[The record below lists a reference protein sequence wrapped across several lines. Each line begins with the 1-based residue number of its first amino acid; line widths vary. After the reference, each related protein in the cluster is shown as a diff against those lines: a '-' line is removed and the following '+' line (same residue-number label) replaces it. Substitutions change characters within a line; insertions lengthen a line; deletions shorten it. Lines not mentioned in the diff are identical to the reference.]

1 MSDYVAELR
10 AALEQAVPA
19 LLAIPEAQSAR
30 PRAPGKWSPKEVI
43 GHLIDSAAVNHQRF
57 VRAGSQDDL
66 IFPTYPQDEWVA
78 TQRYREAPWGEL
90 VELWRGYNRH
100 IARVME
106 GVPDQVRFRSHR
118 RHNLHQIAW
127 QVVPE
132 GEPTTLDYL
141 MRDYV
146 GHLKHHLRQV
156 LPD

>member
-1 MSDYVAELR
+1 M
-10 AALEQAVPA
+10 
-19 LLAIPEAQSAR
+19 EA
-30 PRAPGKWSPKEVI
+30 
-43 GHLIDSAAVNHQRF
+43 
-57 VRAGSQDDL
+57 
-66 IFPTYPQDEWVA
+66 
-78 TQRYREAPWGEL
+78 
-90 VELWRGYNRH
+90 
-100 IARVME
+100 
-106 GVPDQVRFRSHR
+106 VPDQVRFRSHR

>member
-1 MSDYVAELR
+1 MSDYIAELR
-10 AALEQAVPA
+10 AAVERAAAA
-19 LLAIPEAQSAR
+19 LLALPEAQSAR

-57 VRAGSQDDL
+57 VRASSQDDL
-66 IFPTYPQDEWVA
+66 VFPTYAQDEWVA
-78 TQRYREAPWGEL
+78 AQRYREAPWEEL
-90 VELWRGYNRH
+90 VELWRRYNRH
-100 IARVME
+100 IAWVME
-106 GVPDQVRFRSHR
+106 GVPEAVRFRSHR

-132 GEPTTLDYL
+132 GETTTLDYL